1 MINFLLSSI
10 RGVSYSRTIIFFAA
24 VMGITSGLLNTLLLV
39 IINTILNNH
48 SAPTATLLQQ
58 FAILCLLLPVC
69 RLVSEVLL
77 NYLATWGIFKLRMS
91 LCRNIASTPL
101 RRLEELGSHRLL
113 ATLTE
118 DIPIITNALTSVPLL
133 CMHIAVVLSCMI
145 YMIWLS
151 GSLFLGMAG
160 FMALGILTYQLPLKH
175 ALYRLRLARE
185 FSDILFKHFRGLI
198 EGIKELKLHQRRNEA
213 FLSQTLQSTAAK
225 VRKQQFAGN
234 LIYSAT
240 RSWGQALIFML
251 LGIFIFAT
259 TGLLSIKAQVITGYV
274 IVLLYMMQPLEVI
287 MNLLPVFGRAKIAV
301 LKIEKLGLALTTE
314 TRSVDLDS
322 IVSTPS
328 WKSLKFVGVTHTY
341 YSEGDDE
348 QFKLGPVNLSFKP
361 GELVFLLGGNGSGK
375 TTLAKIIT
383 GLYTPES
390 GEIRL
395 DDQIINEKLRDQ
407 YRQHFSAVFSD
418 FYLFENL
425 IGLDASDLDD
435 KAREYLV
442 QLQLAHKVRIEGGEL
457 STVDLS
463 QGQRKRLALLAAY
476 LEDRPFY
483 VFDEWAADQDPI
495 FKEIFYFDLLPKLK
509 ARGKTILV
517 ITHDQ
522 LYFQI
527 ADRLIKLEYGQLENY
542 INISEHSLSI
552 D

>member
-48 SAPTATLLQQ
+48 SAPTATMLQQ

-91 LCRNIASTPL
+91 LCRIIASTPL

-151 GSLFLGMAG
+151 GSLFLGLAG

-175 ALYRLRLARE
+175 ALHRLRLARE

-198 EGIKELKLHQRRNEA
+198 EGIKELKLHKRRSET

-301 LKIEKLGLALTTE
+301 LKIERLGLALTTE
-314 TRSVDLDS
+314 TRSIDPDS

-328 WKSLKFVGVTHTY
+328 WKSLNFVGVTHTY

-348 QFKLGPVNLSFKP
+348 QFKLGPVNLTFKP